1 MQAMFERFKRNGG
14 NDGAYDE
21 RGTVATSDQPVTTR
35 DGRPVTTR
43 DDEPATTTGRGRF
56 ARDGAATGVMSRE
69 TVSDVR
75 ARQREEYGGINWGA
89 AFFGFLVAVGMAAI
103 LLGILSAAGA
113 AFGLTDI
120 SQSTANANADTIG
133 LVGGILLLAV
143 VAIAYY
149 CAGYVS
155 GRMSR
160 FDGGRQGLGSWALG
174 VIVTIAL
181 GLAGWF
187 FGPDWNVFDKLGLPN
202 VPIDH
207 GTLTTGGVIAGVLAL
222 VLSLVAAMAGGKAGE
237 RYHRKIDRFA
247 VGDYP
252 RLSASR
258 STSSRCSPTFWRRSV
273 RISLRPGQSAARSTS
288 PDGVAMCV
296 S

>member
-1 MQAMFERFKRNGG
+1 MFERFKRNGAT
-14 NDGAYDE
+14 DDAYDE
-21 RGTVATSDQPVTTR
+21 RGSVATDERAMTTREDEPVTT
-35 DGRPVTTR
+35 T
-43 DDEPATTTGRGRF
+43 ERGRF
-56 ARDGAATGVMSRE
+56 ARDNGTTGVVGRD
-69 TVSDVR
+69 TVRDVR

-120 SQSTANANADTIG
+120 SQSQANANADTIG
-133 LVGGILLLAV
+133 LVGGLLLVAV

-160 FDGGRQGLGSWALG
+160 FDGARQGVGSWAIGLA
-174 VIVTIAL
+174 VAIAL
-181 GLAGWF
+181 GVAGWL

-202 VPIDH
+202 VPIDN
-207 GTLTTGGVIAGVLAL
+207 GTLTTGGAIALAAVLI
-222 VLSLVAAMAGGKAGE
+222 LSLLAAMGGGKAGE

-247 VGDYP
+247 VAD
-252 RLSASR
+252 
-258 STSSRCSPTFWRRSV
+258 
-273 RISLRPGQSAARSTS
+273 
-288 PDGVAMCV
+288 
-296 S
+296 